1 MKMNERLLSRISI
14 IGTVI
19 CLIALYVLTSQINSV
34 HVNIGDIK
42 KDYVGKNVNIT
53 GTVTGLKRS
62 QGHLFFDL
70 KDETGSVKVV
80 LWNNSLEFLEM
91 KNISMSHVKD
101 GDLVNM
107 IGNVQIYRGEIE
119 VMPIRE
125 NVNIL

>member
-1 MKMNERLLSRISI
+1 
-14 IGTVI
+14 
-19 CLIALYVLTSQINSV
+19 
-34 HVNIGDIK
+34 
-42 KDYVGKNVNIT
+42 
-53 GTVTGLKRS
+53 
-62 QGHLFFDL
+62 LFFDL

-91 KNISMSHVKD
+91 KNISMSRVKD